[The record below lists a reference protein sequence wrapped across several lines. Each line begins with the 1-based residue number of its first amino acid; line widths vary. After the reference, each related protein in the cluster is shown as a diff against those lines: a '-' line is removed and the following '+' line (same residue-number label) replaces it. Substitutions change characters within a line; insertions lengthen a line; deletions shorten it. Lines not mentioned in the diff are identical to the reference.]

1 VGKVTTTRKSRGLV
15 GLEDRGRYR
24 QGEVLRSAKELRR
37 DGVEEVYIH
46 EIMCQESEAFI
57 GNEKRG
63 REMVEKWVQG
73 GVSWICNF

>member
-1 VGKVTTTRKSRGLV
+1 
-15 GLEDRGRYR
+15 
-24 QGEVLRSAKELRR
+24 VLRSAKELRR

-46 EIMCQESEAFI
+46 EITCQESEAFI

-73 GVSWICNF
+73 G